1 MHFMVDSAN
10 TRESRKAQTRADLV
24 RHARRLTAVH
34 GLSGFTIEELSEL
47 AGVSRRTFFNYFPT
61 KESAVLGARPVEQL
75 EEALAE
81 FAYSPPAGDLLP
93 EVLIEFLVAQFEAS
107 GMSRDEIVDFL
118 AAVDREPRLLADLL
132 KDSSE
137 DEDRLTRAIA
147 VREHLDLEDPA
158 ARAAAMFSI
167 MILRRSGYEYF
178 QADNEQ
184 SFGDI
189 AAIHLS
195 AARRI
200 FTPTTT
206 RTPENDRNRH

>member
-1 MHFMVDSAN
+1 MHSMVDSAN
-10 TRESRKAQTRADLV
+10 SRESRKAQTRADLV
-24 RHARRLTAVH
+24 RHARRLTAAH

-47 AGVSRRTFFNYFPT
+47 AGVSRRTFFNYFAT

-81 FAYSPPAGDLLP
+81 FAYSPPAGDALP
-93 EVLIEFLVAQFEAS
+93 ELLIEFLVAQFEAS
-107 GMSRDEIVDFL
+107 GMAREEITDFL

-147 VREHLDLEDPA
+147 VREHLDPQDPA

-167 MILRRSGYEYF
+167 MILRRSGFEYF
-178 QADNEQ
+178 QPENDLP
-184 SFGDI
+184 FGDI
-189 AAIHLS
+189 AAINLH
-195 AARRI
+195 AVRRV
-200 FTPTTT
+200 FAPTTT